1 MKARIKFRKNGV
13 MKFIGHLDIMRY
25 FQKAIRRAEIPIAFT
40 SGYSPHMI
48 MSFANPLGVGLTSDG
63 EYFDIEL
70 TESITS
76 KEAVRR
82 LNEQMVDG
90 MEIVSF
96 VQIPDDKK
104 SKGMSIVAGA
114 DYLSSVKNGSL
125 PEDLAEKLEAFYAQ
139 NEICVVKKTK
149 KSEKEVDIRPMIY
162 KLECRDGKIYMRV
175 AAGSVQNLKPELVTE
190 AFVRYLGMD
199 AEEVTFTHHRLETF
213 AESEDAD
220 GKILKE
226 GVDYEVF
233 LDDNVEIGEAW
244 AGVHGI
250 GDYEGLLSSTFYIV
264 NPGSQDPEPDPS
276 PNPRPGT
283 DSSKSILIGSIKI
296 SGISNKIAAGKKI
309 ALKANI
315 SPANA
320 TNKTLVWTSSNPK
333 AATVN
338 ANGIVT
344 MKKGS
349 GGKKVTI
356 TAKAADGS
364 GKKAVY
370 TITGMKGVVK
380 KVTISGKKTVKAG
393 KSIKLKAKVKATK
406 KANTRLFWKSS
417 NQKFATVKNGKV
429 KAKKNA
435 KGKKVKITA
444 MATDGS
450 GKKKSVT
457 IKIR

>member
-1 MKARIKFRKNGV
+1 

-70 TESITS
+70 TESIAS

-114 DYLSSVKNGSL
+114 DYLSSVKNGNL
-125 PEDLAEKLEAFYAQ
+125 PKDLAEKLEAFYAQ

-162 KLECRDGKIYMRV
+162 KLECRNGGIYMRV

-213 AESEDAD
+213 AESEDAE
-220 GKILKE
+220 GKMIL
-226 GVDYEVF
+226 VP
-233 LDDNVEIGEAW
+233 LDALGTEI
-244 AGVHGI
+244 
-250 GDYEGLLSSTFYIV
+250 
-264 NPGSQDPEPDPS
+264 
-276 PNPRPGT
+276 
-283 DSSKSILIGSIKI
+283 
-296 SGISNKIAAGKKI
+296 
-309 ALKANI
+309 
-315 SPANA
+315 
-320 TNKTLVWTSSNPK
+320 
-333 AATVN
+333 
-338 ANGIVT
+338 
-344 MKKGS
+344 M
-349 GGKKVTI
+349 
-356 TAKAADGS
+356 
-364 GKKAVY
+364 
-370 TITGMKGVVK
+370 
-380 KVTISGKKTVKAG
+380 
-393 KSIKLKAKVKATK
+393 
-406 KANTRLFWKSS
+406 
-417 NQKFATVKNGKV
+417 
-429 KAKKNA
+429 
-435 KGKKVKITA
+435 
-444 MATDGS
+444 
-450 GKKKSVT
+450 
-457 IKIR
+457 

>member
-1 MKARIKFRKNGV
+1 

-70 TESITS
+70 TESIAS

-114 DYLSSVKNGSL
+114 DYLSSVKNGNL

-213 AESEDAD
+213 AESENMEGKMILVPLDAL
-220 GKILKE
+220 GT
-226 GVDYEVF
+226 
-233 LDDNVEIGEAW
+233 EI
-244 AGVHGI
+244 V
-250 GDYEGLLSSTFYIV
+250 
-264 NPGSQDPEPDPS
+264 
-276 PNPRPGT
+276 
-283 DSSKSILIGSIKI
+283 
-296 SGISNKIAAGKKI
+296 
-309 ALKANI
+309 
-315 SPANA
+315 
-320 TNKTLVWTSSNPK
+320 
-333 AATVN
+333 
-338 ANGIVT
+338 
-344 MKKGS
+344 
-349 GGKKVTI
+349 
-356 TAKAADGS
+356 
-364 GKKAVY
+364 
-370 TITGMKGVVK
+370 
-380 KVTISGKKTVKAG
+380 
-393 KSIKLKAKVKATK
+393 
-406 KANTRLFWKSS
+406 
-417 NQKFATVKNGKV
+417 
-429 KAKKNA
+429 
-435 KGKKVKITA
+435 
-444 MATDGS
+444 
-450 GKKKSVT
+450 
-457 IKIR
+457 

>member
-70 TESITS
+70 TEPIAS

-213 AESEDAD
+213 AKSENTEGQMILVPLDAL
-220 GKILKE
+220 GT
-226 GVDYEVF
+226 
-233 LDDNVEIGEAW
+233 EI
-244 AGVHGI
+244 V
-250 GDYEGLLSSTFYIV
+250 
-264 NPGSQDPEPDPS
+264 
-276 PNPRPGT
+276 
-283 DSSKSILIGSIKI
+283 
-296 SGISNKIAAGKKI
+296 
-309 ALKANI
+309 
-315 SPANA
+315 
-320 TNKTLVWTSSNPK
+320 
-333 AATVN
+333 
-338 ANGIVT
+338 
-344 MKKGS
+344 
-349 GGKKVTI
+349 
-356 TAKAADGS
+356 
-364 GKKAVY
+364 
-370 TITGMKGVVK
+370 
-380 KVTISGKKTVKAG
+380 
-393 KSIKLKAKVKATK
+393 
-406 KANTRLFWKSS
+406 
-417 NQKFATVKNGKV
+417 
-429 KAKKNA
+429 
-435 KGKKVKITA
+435 
-444 MATDGS
+444 
-450 GKKKSVT
+450 
-457 IKIR
+457 

>member
-70 TESITS
+70 TEPIAS
-76 KEAVRR
+76 KEAVKR
-82 LNEQMVDG
+82 LNEQMVEG

-125 PEDLAEKLEAFYAQ
+125 PEDLVEKLEAFYAQ

-162 KLECRDGKIYMRV
+162 KLECRSGKIYMRV

-220 GKILKE
+220 GKVNL
-226 GVDYEVF
+226 VP
-233 LDDNVEIGEAW
+233 LDALGTEI
-244 AGVHGI
+244 V
-250 GDYEGLLSSTFYIV
+250 
-264 NPGSQDPEPDPS
+264 
-276 PNPRPGT
+276 
-283 DSSKSILIGSIKI
+283 
-296 SGISNKIAAGKKI
+296 
-309 ALKANI
+309 
-315 SPANA
+315 
-320 TNKTLVWTSSNPK
+320 
-333 AATVN
+333 
-338 ANGIVT
+338 
-344 MKKGS
+344 
-349 GGKKVTI
+349 
-356 TAKAADGS
+356 
-364 GKKAVY
+364 
-370 TITGMKGVVK
+370 
-380 KVTISGKKTVKAG
+380 
-393 KSIKLKAKVKATK
+393 
-406 KANTRLFWKSS
+406 
-417 NQKFATVKNGKV
+417 
-429 KAKKNA
+429 
-435 KGKKVKITA
+435 
-444 MATDGS
+444 
-450 GKKKSVT
+450 
-457 IKIR
+457 

>member
-70 TESITS
+70 TESIAS

-96 VQIPDDKK
+96 MQIPDDKK

-190 AFVRYLGMD
+190 AFVRYLGMN

-213 AESEDAD
+213 AESENMEGKMILVPLDAL
-220 GKILKE
+220 GT
-226 GVDYEVF
+226 
-233 LDDNVEIGEAW
+233 EI
-244 AGVHGI
+244 V
-250 GDYEGLLSSTFYIV
+250 
-264 NPGSQDPEPDPS
+264 
-276 PNPRPGT
+276 
-283 DSSKSILIGSIKI
+283 
-296 SGISNKIAAGKKI
+296 
-309 ALKANI
+309 
-315 SPANA
+315 
-320 TNKTLVWTSSNPK
+320 
-333 AATVN
+333 
-338 ANGIVT
+338 
-344 MKKGS
+344 
-349 GGKKVTI
+349 
-356 TAKAADGS
+356 
-364 GKKAVY
+364 
-370 TITGMKGVVK
+370 
-380 KVTISGKKTVKAG
+380 
-393 KSIKLKAKVKATK
+393 
-406 KANTRLFWKSS
+406 
-417 NQKFATVKNGKV
+417 
-429 KAKKNA
+429 
-435 KGKKVKITA
+435 
-444 MATDGS
+444 
-450 GKKKSVT
+450 
-457 IKIR
+457 

>member
-1 MKARIKFRKNGV
+1 

-70 TESITS
+70 TESIAS

-149 KSEKEVDIRPMIY
+149 KSEKEVDIRP
-162 KLECRDGKIYMRV
+162 K
-175 AAGSVQNLKPELVTE
+175 LVTE

-213 AESEDAD
+213 AESENMEGKMILVPLDAL
-220 GKILKE
+220 GT
-226 GVDYEVF
+226 
-233 LDDNVEIGEAW
+233 EI
-244 AGVHGI
+244 V
-250 GDYEGLLSSTFYIV
+250 
-264 NPGSQDPEPDPS
+264 
-276 PNPRPGT
+276 
-283 DSSKSILIGSIKI
+283 
-296 SGISNKIAAGKKI
+296 
-309 ALKANI
+309 
-315 SPANA
+315 
-320 TNKTLVWTSSNPK
+320 
-333 AATVN
+333 
-338 ANGIVT
+338 
-344 MKKGS
+344 
-349 GGKKVTI
+349 
-356 TAKAADGS
+356 
-364 GKKAVY
+364 
-370 TITGMKGVVK
+370 
-380 KVTISGKKTVKAG
+380 
-393 KSIKLKAKVKATK
+393 
-406 KANTRLFWKSS
+406 
-417 NQKFATVKNGKV
+417 
-429 KAKKNA
+429 
-435 KGKKVKITA
+435 
-444 MATDGS
+444 
-450 GKKKSVT
+450 
-457 IKIR
+457 

>member
-70 TESITS
+70 TESIAS

-125 PEDLAEKLEAFYAQ
+125 TEDLAEKLEAFYAQ

-162 KLECRDGKIYMRV
+162 KLECRNGGIYMRV

-190 AFVRYLGMD
+190 AFVRYLGMEAD
-199 AEEVTFTHHRLETF
+199 AVNFTHHRLETF

-220 GKILKE
+220 GKTVL
-226 GVDYEVF
+226 VP
-233 LDDNVEIGEAW
+233 LDVLGTEI
-244 AGVHGI
+244 V
-250 GDYEGLLSSTFYIV
+250 
-264 NPGSQDPEPDPS
+264 
-276 PNPRPGT
+276 
-283 DSSKSILIGSIKI
+283 
-296 SGISNKIAAGKKI
+296 
-309 ALKANI
+309 
-315 SPANA
+315 
-320 TNKTLVWTSSNPK
+320 
-333 AATVN
+333 
-338 ANGIVT
+338 
-344 MKKGS
+344 
-349 GGKKVTI
+349 
-356 TAKAADGS
+356 
-364 GKKAVY
+364 
-370 TITGMKGVVK
+370 
-380 KVTISGKKTVKAG
+380 
-393 KSIKLKAKVKATK
+393 
-406 KANTRLFWKSS
+406 
-417 NQKFATVKNGKV
+417 
-429 KAKKNA
+429 
-435 KGKKVKITA
+435 
-444 MATDGS
+444 
-450 GKKKSVT
+450 
-457 IKIR
+457 

>member
-70 TESITS
+70 TESIAS

-125 PEDLAEKLEAFYAQ
+125 TEDLAEKLEAFYAQ

-162 KLECRDGKIYMRV
+162 KLECRNGGIYMRV

-190 AFVRYLGMD
+190 AFVRYLGMEAD
-199 AEEVTFTHHRLETF
+199 AVTFTHHRLETF

-220 GKILKE
+220 GKTVL
-226 GVDYEVF
+226 VP
-233 LDDNVEIGEAW
+233 LDALGTEI
-244 AGVHGI
+244 V
-250 GDYEGLLSSTFYIV
+250 
-264 NPGSQDPEPDPS
+264 
-276 PNPRPGT
+276 
-283 DSSKSILIGSIKI
+283 
-296 SGISNKIAAGKKI
+296 
-309 ALKANI
+309 
-315 SPANA
+315 
-320 TNKTLVWTSSNPK
+320 
-333 AATVN
+333 
-338 ANGIVT
+338 
-344 MKKGS
+344 
-349 GGKKVTI
+349 
-356 TAKAADGS
+356 
-364 GKKAVY
+364 
-370 TITGMKGVVK
+370 
-380 KVTISGKKTVKAG
+380 
-393 KSIKLKAKVKATK
+393 
-406 KANTRLFWKSS
+406 
-417 NQKFATVKNGKV
+417 
-429 KAKKNA
+429 
-435 KGKKVKITA
+435 
-444 MATDGS
+444 
-450 GKKKSVT
+450 
-457 IKIR
+457 

>member
-70 TESITS
+70 TESIAS
-76 KEAVRR
+76 KEAAKVT
-82 LNEQMVDG
+82 
-90 MEIVSF
+90 SF
-96 VQIPDDKK
+96 TPSSAPDDKK

-213 AESEDAD
+213 AESENTEGKMILVPLDAL
-220 GKILKE
+220 GT
-226 GVDYEVF
+226 
-233 LDDNVEIGEAW
+233 EI
-244 AGVHGI
+244 V
-250 GDYEGLLSSTFYIV
+250 
-264 NPGSQDPEPDPS
+264 
-276 PNPRPGT
+276 
-283 DSSKSILIGSIKI
+283 
-296 SGISNKIAAGKKI
+296 
-309 ALKANI
+309 
-315 SPANA
+315 
-320 TNKTLVWTSSNPK
+320 
-333 AATVN
+333 
-338 ANGIVT
+338 
-344 MKKGS
+344 
-349 GGKKVTI
+349 
-356 TAKAADGS
+356 
-364 GKKAVY
+364 
-370 TITGMKGVVK
+370 
-380 KVTISGKKTVKAG
+380 
-393 KSIKLKAKVKATK
+393 
-406 KANTRLFWKSS
+406 
-417 NQKFATVKNGKV
+417 
-429 KAKKNA
+429 
-435 KGKKVKITA
+435 
-444 MATDGS
+444 
-450 GKKKSVT
+450 
-457 IKIR
+457 

>member
-1 MKARIKFRKNGV
+1 

-70 TESITS
+70 TESIAS

-162 KLECRDGKIYMRV
+162 KLECRNGGIYMRV

-213 AESEDAD
+213 AESEDAE
-220 GKILKE
+220 GKMIL
-226 GVDYEVF
+226 VP
-233 LDDNVEIGEAW
+233 LDALGTEI
-244 AGVHGI
+244 V
-250 GDYEGLLSSTFYIV
+250 
-264 NPGSQDPEPDPS
+264 
-276 PNPRPGT
+276 
-283 DSSKSILIGSIKI
+283 
-296 SGISNKIAAGKKI
+296 
-309 ALKANI
+309 
-315 SPANA
+315 
-320 TNKTLVWTSSNPK
+320 
-333 AATVN
+333 
-338 ANGIVT
+338 
-344 MKKGS
+344 
-349 GGKKVTI
+349 
-356 TAKAADGS
+356 
-364 GKKAVY
+364 
-370 TITGMKGVVK
+370 
-380 KVTISGKKTVKAG
+380 
-393 KSIKLKAKVKATK
+393 
-406 KANTRLFWKSS
+406 
-417 NQKFATVKNGKV
+417 
-429 KAKKNA
+429 
-435 KGKKVKITA
+435 
-444 MATDGS
+444 
-450 GKKKSVT
+450 
-457 IKIR
+457 

>member
-1 MKARIKFRKNGV
+1 

-70 TESITS
+70 TEPIASR
-76 KEAVRR
+76 EAVKR

-125 PEDLAEKLEAFYAQ
+125 PENLAEKLEAFYAQ

-162 KLECRDGKIYMRV
+162 KLECRNGKIYMRV

-220 GKILKE
+220 GKIVL
-226 GVDYEVF
+226 VP
-233 LDDNVEIGEAW
+233 LDALGTEI
-244 AGVHGI
+244 
-250 GDYEGLLSSTFYIV
+250 
-264 NPGSQDPEPDPS
+264 
-276 PNPRPGT
+276 
-283 DSSKSILIGSIKI
+283 
-296 SGISNKIAAGKKI
+296 
-309 ALKANI
+309 
-315 SPANA
+315 
-320 TNKTLVWTSSNPK
+320 
-333 AATVN
+333 
-338 ANGIVT
+338 
-344 MKKGS
+344 M
-349 GGKKVTI
+349 
-356 TAKAADGS
+356 
-364 GKKAVY
+364 
-370 TITGMKGVVK
+370 
-380 KVTISGKKTVKAG
+380 
-393 KSIKLKAKVKATK
+393 
-406 KANTRLFWKSS
+406 
-417 NQKFATVKNGKV
+417 
-429 KAKKNA
+429 
-435 KGKKVKITA
+435 
-444 MATDGS
+444 
-450 GKKKSVT
+450 
-457 IKIR
+457 

>member
-70 TESITS
+70 TESIAS

-125 PEDLAEKLEAFYAQ
+125 PENLAEKLEAFYAQ

-162 KLECRDGKIYMRV
+162 KLECRNGKIYMRV

-213 AESEDAD
+213 AESEDAE
-220 GKILKE
+220 GKIIL
-226 GVDYEVF
+226 VP
-233 LDDNVEIGEAW
+233 LDALGTEI
-244 AGVHGI
+244 
-250 GDYEGLLSSTFYIV
+250 
-264 NPGSQDPEPDPS
+264 
-276 PNPRPGT
+276 
-283 DSSKSILIGSIKI
+283 
-296 SGISNKIAAGKKI
+296 
-309 ALKANI
+309 
-315 SPANA
+315 
-320 TNKTLVWTSSNPK
+320 
-333 AATVN
+333 
-338 ANGIVT
+338 
-344 MKKGS
+344 M
-349 GGKKVTI
+349 
-356 TAKAADGS
+356 
-364 GKKAVY
+364 
-370 TITGMKGVVK
+370 
-380 KVTISGKKTVKAG
+380 
-393 KSIKLKAKVKATK
+393 
-406 KANTRLFWKSS
+406 
-417 NQKFATVKNGKV
+417 
-429 KAKKNA
+429 
-435 KGKKVKITA
+435 
-444 MATDGS
+444 
-450 GKKKSVT
+450 
-457 IKIR
+457 

>member
-25 FQKAIRRAEIPIAFT
+25 FQKAMRRAEIPIAFT

-220 GKILKE
+220 GKIVL
-226 GVDYEVF
+226 VP
-233 LDDNVEIGEAW
+233 LDALGTEI
-244 AGVHGI
+244 V
-250 GDYEGLLSSTFYIV
+250 
-264 NPGSQDPEPDPS
+264 
-276 PNPRPGT
+276 
-283 DSSKSILIGSIKI
+283 
-296 SGISNKIAAGKKI
+296 
-309 ALKANI
+309 
-315 SPANA
+315 
-320 TNKTLVWTSSNPK
+320 
-333 AATVN
+333 
-338 ANGIVT
+338 
-344 MKKGS
+344 
-349 GGKKVTI
+349 
-356 TAKAADGS
+356 
-364 GKKAVY
+364 
-370 TITGMKGVVK
+370 
-380 KVTISGKKTVKAG
+380 
-393 KSIKLKAKVKATK
+393 
-406 KANTRLFWKSS
+406 
-417 NQKFATVKNGKV
+417 
-429 KAKKNA
+429 
-435 KGKKVKITA
+435 
-444 MATDGS
+444 
-450 GKKKSVT
+450 
-457 IKIR
+457 

>member
-70 TESITS
+70 TESIAS

-96 VQIPDDKK
+96 VQISDDKK

-220 GKILKE
+220 GKIVL
-226 GVDYEVF
+226 VP
-233 LDDNVEIGEAW
+233 LDALGTEI
-244 AGVHGI
+244 V
-250 GDYEGLLSSTFYIV
+250 
-264 NPGSQDPEPDPS
+264 
-276 PNPRPGT
+276 
-283 DSSKSILIGSIKI
+283 
-296 SGISNKIAAGKKI
+296 
-309 ALKANI
+309 
-315 SPANA
+315 
-320 TNKTLVWTSSNPK
+320 
-333 AATVN
+333 
-338 ANGIVT
+338 
-344 MKKGS
+344 
-349 GGKKVTI
+349 
-356 TAKAADGS
+356 
-364 GKKAVY
+364 
-370 TITGMKGVVK
+370 
-380 KVTISGKKTVKAG
+380 
-393 KSIKLKAKVKATK
+393 
-406 KANTRLFWKSS
+406 
-417 NQKFATVKNGKV
+417 
-429 KAKKNA
+429 
-435 KGKKVKITA
+435 
-444 MATDGS
+444 
-450 GKKKSVT
+450 
-457 IKIR
+457 

>member
-1 MKARIKFRKNGV
+1 

-70 TESITS
+70 TESIAS

-190 AFVRYLGMD
+190 AFVRYLG
-199 AEEVTFTHHRLETF
+199 
-213 AESEDAD
+213 
-220 GKILKE
+220 KI
-226 GVDYEVF
+226 GRAHV
-233 LDDNVEIGEAW
+233 
-244 AGVHGI
+244 
-250 GDYEGLLSSTFYIV
+250 
-264 NPGSQDPEPDPS
+264 
-276 PNPRPGT
+276 
-283 DSSKSILIGSIKI
+283 
-296 SGISNKIAAGKKI
+296 
-309 ALKANI
+309 
-315 SPANA
+315 
-320 TNKTLVWTSSNPK
+320 
-333 AATVN
+333 
-338 ANGIVT
+338 
-344 MKKGS
+344 
-349 GGKKVTI
+349 
-356 TAKAADGS
+356 
-364 GKKAVY
+364 
-370 TITGMKGVVK
+370 
-380 KVTISGKKTVKAG
+380 
-393 KSIKLKAKVKATK
+393 
-406 KANTRLFWKSS
+406 
-417 NQKFATVKNGKV
+417 
-429 KAKKNA
+429 
-435 KGKKVKITA
+435 
-444 MATDGS
+444 
-450 GKKKSVT
+450 
-457 IKIR
+457 

>member
-1 MKARIKFRKNGV
+1 

-70 TESITS
+70 TESIAS

-162 KLECRDGKIYMRV
+162 KLECRNGGIYMRV

-190 AFVRYLGMD
+190 AFARYLGMD
-199 AEEVTFTHHRLETF
+199 DEEVAFAHHRLETF

-220 GKILKE
+220 GKTVL
-226 GVDYEVF
+226 VP
-233 LDDNVEIGEAW
+233 LDALGTEI
-244 AGVHGI
+244 V
-250 GDYEGLLSSTFYIV
+250 
-264 NPGSQDPEPDPS
+264 
-276 PNPRPGT
+276 
-283 DSSKSILIGSIKI
+283 
-296 SGISNKIAAGKKI
+296 
-309 ALKANI
+309 
-315 SPANA
+315 
-320 TNKTLVWTSSNPK
+320 
-333 AATVN
+333 
-338 ANGIVT
+338 
-344 MKKGS
+344 
-349 GGKKVTI
+349 
-356 TAKAADGS
+356 
-364 GKKAVY
+364 
-370 TITGMKGVVK
+370 
-380 KVTISGKKTVKAG
+380 
-393 KSIKLKAKVKATK
+393 
-406 KANTRLFWKSS
+406 
-417 NQKFATVKNGKV
+417 
-429 KAKKNA
+429 
-435 KGKKVKITA
+435 
-444 MATDGS
+444 
-450 GKKKSVT
+450 
-457 IKIR
+457 

>member
-70 TESITS
+70 TESIAS

-162 KLECRDGKIYMRV
+162 KLECRNGGIYMRV

-190 AFVRYLGMD
+190 AFVRYLGMEAD
-199 AEEVTFTHHRLETF
+199 AVIFTHHRLETF

-220 GKILKE
+220 GKTVL
-226 GVDYEVF
+226 VP
-233 LDDNVEIGEAW
+233 LDALGTEI
-244 AGVHGI
+244 V
-250 GDYEGLLSSTFYIV
+250 
-264 NPGSQDPEPDPS
+264 
-276 PNPRPGT
+276 
-283 DSSKSILIGSIKI
+283 
-296 SGISNKIAAGKKI
+296 
-309 ALKANI
+309 
-315 SPANA
+315 
-320 TNKTLVWTSSNPK
+320 
-333 AATVN
+333 
-338 ANGIVT
+338 
-344 MKKGS
+344 
-349 GGKKVTI
+349 
-356 TAKAADGS
+356 
-364 GKKAVY
+364 
-370 TITGMKGVVK
+370 
-380 KVTISGKKTVKAG
+380 
-393 KSIKLKAKVKATK
+393 
-406 KANTRLFWKSS
+406 
-417 NQKFATVKNGKV
+417 
-429 KAKKNA
+429 
-435 KGKKVKITA
+435 
-444 MATDGS
+444 
-450 GKKKSVT
+450 
-457 IKIR
+457 